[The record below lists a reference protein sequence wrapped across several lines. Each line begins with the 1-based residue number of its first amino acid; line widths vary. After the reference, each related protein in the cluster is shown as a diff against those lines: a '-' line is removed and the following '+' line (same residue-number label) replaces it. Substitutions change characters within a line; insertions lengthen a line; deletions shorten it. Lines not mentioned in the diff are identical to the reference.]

1 MGEIEDKIVNDMI
14 SSEDVQLFN
23 EAYPSDATGSVL
35 MGTASEASGISMEA
49 KMEQA
54 MAESG
59 FSKDDLLDLVMGVSG
74 GGSGKSLKVGIR
86 GAKDVYKKI
95 SNILSDQTLLNP
107 KVKGPGTFTIQ
118 HVMNNLLEHLGKKGT
133 YRQIGTY
140 SSKKANY
147 DISVTNESIS
157 NISDKG
163 IDLIKRLKTKFPNA
177 SSYDES
183 MLMKVIK
190 GSKRP
195 AKIVKIVNRDNGQ
208 TIFQPFYK
216 STGRGEPSIRS
227 AEKWLPF
234 EGVLPNK
241 HFVTITSRGMKAK
254 YKAKDAMWKH
264 DFKPG
269 EAPVGWVI
277 KGVKQPIAP
286 GKIFSSSNSGK
297 VKEGFHIHQE
307 ITKMLKEIE

>member
-1 MGEIEDKIVNDMI
+1 
-14 SSEDVQLFN
+14 
-23 EAYPSDATGSVL
+23 
-35 MGTASEASGISMEA
+35 
-49 KMEQA
+49 
-54 MAESG
+54 MAETVDNKAFNYLNELPKDKLTNIFGQEVEPVSE
-59 FSKDDLLDLVMGVSG
+59 DDLLDLVMGVTG
-74 GGSGKSLKVGIR
+74 GGSGKSLKVGIHN
-86 GAKDVYKKI
+86 AKSVYKKI

-107 KVKGPGTFTIQ
+107 KVKGPGTITIQ

-157 NISDKG
+157 NISDRG
-163 IDLIKRLKTKFPNA
+163 IDLIKRLQTKFPNA

-195 AKIVKIVNRDNGQ
+195 AKIVKIVNRDNGE

-241 HFVTITSRGMKAK
+241 HSVTITRRGIETK
-254 YKAKDAMWKH
+254 YKAKDAIFKH
-264 DFKPG
+264 DFEPG
-269 EAPVGWVI
+269 ELPVGWVI
-277 KGVKQPIAP
+277 KGVKQPMAF
-286 GKIFSSSNSGK
+286 GKIFSSSSSGK
-297 VKEGFHIHQE
+297 VKEGSRIHQE
-307 ITKMLKEIE
+307 ITRMLKEIE